1 MAAITSL
8 VLAGISL
15 ILSVVQM
22 IMVKKPKG
30 PDMSGVEARKG
41 YEMVVEGKPD
51 NLAVVYGRAKVG
63 GVRTYHATSA
73 VFEYVA
79 SNANK
84 SFVSGVEGNYSGS
97 ITEKEY
103 SPTAG
108 TNVTVLK
115 NWQSTIN
122 TQLDETLQGKRNEF
136 LFFEQAICVGEI
148 NAIYDVIVD
157 ESKYLTDPSLGTYG
171 KPQYNASYGN
181 EDSPEAY
188 KWQDVTKPR
197 AAFRIDLHYAT
208 DDVVNPDDPDLDRV
222 PIGYNVAN
230 SIFTANFADRRTA
243 TFTGMTYAA
252 CVIRLDKDDPQFT
265 QTPNLQFL
273 VEGRK
278 VRKISSGGQL
288 LTERVYTNNPAY
300 CLLDYL
306 MDETFGG
313 SVPVDEIDLNS
324 FYQAAQVCDTV
335 VFPNAIA
342 GGRIWNPSE
351 PGSRN
356 GEDGNGKRNVRL
368 YECNILI
375 DTDKALRTNVEEILA
390 TMSDA
395 RLVWSRGQYRLLLQ
409 YTNNA
414 NDDLAVA
421 ATLTDED
428 LVLDQDVEITYPSA
442 SDRYNCCTIKFHNE
456 SNDFKQDAVNWPHKT
471 TDSTLRGFGGIKY
484 PLADFT
490 WKDEGAGRRLL
501 NKYSVWNSTTNQ
513 INQANDYGLV
523 YHLIVN
529 PHNDGDYW
537 KLDCYGDNSI
547 EVRIYA
553 VNEETGFKEMLP
565 GFPKVATWDN
575 GVGKI
580 TNLFLPS
587 WHLSQPN
594 LERVDNGRY
603 YRIEIDGASI
613 GNEKGVA
620 AVIYNDTRVLWST
633 REIAYQGV
641 QRLDYTDEIY
651 QQMKQEDNGLELELE
666 TSFAGIV
673 DYYHALSKAEELV
686 KTSRTA
692 YTIKFKY
699 IIRNKY
705 LEPGDYIIID
715 SETLNIRSLANNIPI
730 GNRHSYFRINSVKI
744 SESNTCEVV
753 AQKFHWTQLAWTVA
767 DGEYIRPTNNYLKAI
782 AAPSDIALFRDA
794 YGQNTSGTLRWSGAN
809 EPDFLSYI
817 IYMYEGGSVVGTAT
831 PEFHEIGR
839 STVNEFRLPK
849 LNVSSAIFAVRTQ
862 TRTGF
867 SIYGYTSTTEA
878 EVFTTDTYGFLGL
891 MFSNVA
897 NQLSWTAFSVYKNG
911 TKLIDISGGSYTAT
925 ANYNDK
931 LYIYFDTIVRF
942 SYDINSFRNKRLLGT
957 YVFGSVVQMQ
967 LSSVYAP
974 TSINILGRTD
984 TTFNTRDAEIVW
996 SNKAE
1001 EPIQPSRYLVQISN
1015 IDNVTK
1021 KSYTVD
1027 MPSFKFTYDMNKEL
1041 FVTASR
1047 IFKVRVYSIDA
1058 LGNMTQGYIEA
1069 TVENAAPSV
1078 TQFSVSPSFRTAL
1091 AKATLVSDSDIT
1103 KYVFKKFSEAN
1114 PGGTPVIV
1122 ETLNNYANIEATEGV
1137 DYWYTVTVHDEYGA
1151 GPESARVST
1160 QSVSFSGTMNTGSI
1174 FIYTRSATTPS
1185 VPGVNVTYT
1194 FSTKAVTGLNN
1205 NWALTAPTGTDQL
1218 YMSMASALSSEP
1230 TDTIL
1235 PTEWSVPVKYEI
1247 NAVNYR
1253 SAMVY
1258 AYQRSATVL
1267 TTNPGD
1273 VTYDFTSNA
1282 ITTANLS
1289 NGWLKAIPSGS
1300 DPLYIITAIANSQT
1314 NTDTISANEW
1324 STPVILAKD
1333 GAKGE
1338 SGLNSAVFGIDNA
1351 SSTFNKNAAGV
1362 LSPATGIVLTTSYQN
1377 ITGTITYQ
1385 WQKNSTN
1392 INGATSSSYTVPTTD
1407 YASVT
1412 TNAYKC
1418 IITGTINGTT
1428 SSLTDTITIPLL
1440 VDGSSSP
1447 VVVLS
1452 NDNITVPAPN
1462 TGYAGIN
1469 FSSAGCS
1476 VQAYIGTNALTYSAT
1491 GGANTF
1497 KVTLAT
1503 TGVTVAANT
1512 NASIP
1517 APTAMSADVAYTDVT
1532 VTIYDSSNTAL
1543 TPIVQRITYS
1553 VSRTGNTGSA
1563 GDAVDVIFI
1572 RSASQPLAPTAS
1584 TSTPTNWY
1592 SDVAS
1597 VPASANALWSSVGI
1611 KPAGTTTYTWDTPSR
1626 IEGASVAEVTV
1637 YTRGVPTTTP
1647 TGGSYTFGAA
1657 SPLTTVPTSI
1667 GATWS
1672 ASIPTGTAAVYT
1684 SRAVVNTAAGNTSAV
1699 AITGWSIPVI
1709 SLQNG
1714 VDATFADLLSESD
1727 ITAADTEG
1735 KNYVLPPSNSLKL
1748 YSGGTIISTNVV
1760 YSGGGTKNGLTAT
1773 IDANTGVITWSGGLW
1788 TTDTESFTFTARYNS
1803 VDYSAIYTYAKSKKG
1818 SPSVVMD
1825 LKSETDAVSASSS
1838 GAVSTLPS
1846 GNQAMLY
1853 EGGVLVPT
1861 NKITFSGGAAKNG
1874 LTLAIDSSGNIAL
1887 TQTTWSSDSE
1897 TFTITAT
1904 YNSVTYTSF
1913 YSIVKTKSGV
1923 NGASAIFVDLLSES
1937 DTVPADSLG
1946 ANYSL
1951 PTGNALQLYI
1961 GGVVQTSNVT
1971 YAVTGA
1977 QSGLTATISSAGVI
1991 SFSGTW
1997 TSDFAQ
2003 FTFTAN
2009 YLSVPYSAIYTIS
2022 KARKGINTV
2031 LVDIKSDADVVSA
2044 TNSGS
2049 VATLPS
2055 GNAIVVYEAGAVVT
2069 TGITYSGSVTKSGL
2083 TLAIDSLGNIS
2094 LNQSSGPWFSDSET
2108 FTITTTYKSVS
2119 YTNIYSI
2126 AKSKAGAT
2134 GATTYLASVYYNGVP
2149 SGAPSGGSFNFSSN
2163 VLTAPSGWQTT
2174 PFPATTT
2181 GVYVSTQT
2189 FTSSNGGVSVSWSTP
2204 VLYTKNGID
2213 GNPGG
2218 TGPSGKSVYTAT
2230 VYLQQPG
2237 TPTPPTG
2244 GTYTFGA
2251 TDPLVPPTNPTT
2263 WLKTQPATTTTPTW
2277 SCEFTFSTT
2286 TPATAV
2292 TAGTWTNVKIVAQKG
2307 IDGVGTPGAQGNSAT
2322 RAFTT
2327 ALIGNTPTI
2336 TSFTTDGITS
2346 LPTSP
2351 LNTYYATTQTV
2362 NANSAQWQTDGII
2375 NHVTQKITWSAPY
2388 LTVFKADTLEAF
2400 TTKTGNLFATGD
2412 IVLNTN
2418 NKAIKSSGTTFGG
2431 SGFYLGLNAS
2441 GQGIFSVGSPTTGI
2455 SWNGSAFTIAGP
2467 VIQTSN
2473 FTTTTANA
2481 ITNSKVTWTDVK
2493 GNAVTGL
2500 PEDGANKVTTY
2511 RQSTAPTGKA
2521 NDIWIDTTNA
2531 AYPVT
2536 KTWTGSAWAVATG
2549 FTSTEGTKLT
2559 GIQAG
2564 ATVGATW
2571 GTNIANVDTAYINA
2585 DAVTAPLKQGYMLAQ
2600 SQQLSTQTK
2609 VTKSFTAFTAPAAGK
2624 YQIFITAIFHNV
2636 STSTNTRVQCRSRV
2650 NGVDTQDFYPSYY
2663 VNTGNGGT
2671 PIDPFNT
2678 SGIGN
2683 GTSAGSSVKVEMR
2696 QDLSVTSGQSV
2707 TVSIEMTPSTTNSTL
2722 FFLAGYYTAILF
2734 KR

>member
-73 VFEYVA
+73 VFEYVT

-171 KPQYNASYGN
+171 KPQYNASYDN

-188 KWQDVTKPR
+188 KWIDVTKPR

-208 DDVVNPDDPDLDRV
+208 AEAVDPADPDLD
-222 PIGYNVAN
+222 PIPTGYGVAN

-335 VFPNAIA
+335 VFENAIA

-414 NDDLAVA
+414 NANLTVA

-603 YRIEIDGASI
+603 YRIEIDGASV
-613 GNEKGVA
+613 GKEKGVA

-715 SETLNIRSLANNIPI
+715 SETLNIRSLASNVPI
-730 GNRHSYFRINSVKI
+730 GDRHTYFRINSVKI

-878 EVFTTDTYGFLGL
+878 EVFDTDTYGFSGL
-891 MFSNVA
+891 VFSNVA
-897 NQLSWTAFSVYKNG
+897 NQLSWTAFSFYKNG
-911 TKLIDISGGSYTAT
+911 TKVIDISSGSYTT
-925 ANYNDK
+925 NANSTDT
-931 LYIYFDTIVRF
+931 LYIYFDTTLRF
-942 SYDINSFRNKRLLGT
+942 SYDINSFRNKYLLGT
-957 YVFGSVVQMQ
+957 YVFGSIVKRRDI
-967 LSSVYAP
+967 LVYP
-974 TSINILGRTD
+974 PSFINILGRTD

-996 SNKAE
+996 SNNAE
-1001 EPIQPSRYLVQISN
+1001 EPIQPSQYLVQILDTSN
-1015 IDNVTK
+1015 VFK
-1021 KSYTVD
+1021 KSYIVTTS
-1027 MPSFKFTYDMNKEL
+1027 SFKFTHDMNKEL

-1058 LGNMTQGYIEA
+1058 LGNTTQGYIEA

-1103 KYVFKKFSEAN
+1103 KYVFKKYSQAV
-1114 PGGTPVIV
+1114 GGTPVIV

-1174 FIYTRSATTPS
+1174 FIYARSATPPS
-1185 VPGVNVTYT
+1185 VPSVNVTYT

-1289 NGWLKAIPSGS
+1289 NEWLKAIPSGS

-1392 INGATSSSYTVPTTD
+1392 ISGATSSSYTVPTTD

-1418 IITGTINGTT
+1418 IITGTVNGAA
-1428 SSLTDTITIPLL
+1428 SSLNDTITIPLL

-1597 VPASANALWSSVGI
+1597 VPAGANALWSSVGI

-1748 YSGGTIISTNVV
+1748 YSGGAIISTNVV

-1803 VDYSAIYTYAKSKKG
+1803 VDYSTTYTYAKSKKG

-1838 GAVSTLPS
+1838 GAVFTLPS

-1861 NKITFSGGAAKNG
+1861 NKITFSGGEAKNG

-1937 DTVPADSLG
+1937 DVTPADSDGKNYTLPP
-1946 ANYSL
+1946 ANNL
-1951 PTGNALQLYI
+1951 KLYI
-1961 GGVVQTSNVT
+1961 GGTAQPTGVVYSVT
-1971 YAVTGA
+1971 AA
-1977 QSGLTATISSAGVI
+1977 QNGLTATIDTNTGVI
-1991 SFSGTW
+1991 TWSGATPAW
-1997 TSDFAQ
+1997 TGDLATFV
-2003 FTFTAN
+2003 FTARYNSIN
-2009 YLSVPYSAIYTIS
+2009 YSTTYTYAKSKRGTSAI
-2022 KARKGINTV
+2022 
-2031 LVDIKSDADVVSA
+2031 LVDIKSDADVVPA
-2044 TNSGS
+2044 TNLGS
-2049 VATLPS
+2049 VTTLPS
-2055 GNAIVVYEAGAVVT
+2055 GNAIVVYDSGAIVSNPV
-2069 TGITYSGSVTKSGL
+2069 GGPAVITYAGGALKSGL
-2083 TLAIDSLGNIS
+2083 TLAIDAYGTITLD
-2094 LNQSSGPWFSDSET
+2094 QSNGPWSSNGES
-2108 FTITTTYKSVS
+2108 FTITTTYKGVS

-2149 SGAPSGGSFNFSSN
+2149 SGTPSGGSFNFSSN
-2163 VLTAPSGWQTT
+2163 VLTAPTTIGWQTT

-2218 TGPSGKSVYTAT
+2218 TGPSGRSVYTAT
-2230 VYLQQPG
+2230 VYLQQPS

-2251 TDPLVPPTNPTT
+2251 TDPLVPPGT

-2307 IDGVGTPGAQGNSAT
+2307 ADGVGTPGAQGNSAT

-2571 GTNIANVDTAYINA
+2571 GTNIANVDTPYINA
-2585 DAVTAPLKQGYMLAQ
+2585 LAVTEISSYEKNLTLTMPANSGAAQATTTYYSSLAIPSVAVATTRVVLVTVALTHSDTTAGYFRINIGNLLFTSDVNTRQTDGSNITTYSFMGSKSIAANATDFGGMSLTLMNG
-2600 SQQLSTQTK
+2600 SSTNYWNTGSLMAK
-2609 VTKSFTAFTAPAAGK
+2609 VTITIMTGK
-2624 YQIFITAIFHNV
+2624 
-2636 STSTNTRVQCRSRV
+2636 
-2650 NGVDTQDFYPSYY
+2650 
-2663 VNTGNGGT
+2663 
-2671 PIDPFNT
+2671 
-2678 SGIGN
+2678 
-2683 GTSAGSSVKVEMR
+2683 K
-2696 QDLSVTSGQSV
+2696 
-2707 TVSIEMTPSTTNSTL
+2707 
-2722 FFLAGYYTAILF
+2722 
-2734 KR
+2734 